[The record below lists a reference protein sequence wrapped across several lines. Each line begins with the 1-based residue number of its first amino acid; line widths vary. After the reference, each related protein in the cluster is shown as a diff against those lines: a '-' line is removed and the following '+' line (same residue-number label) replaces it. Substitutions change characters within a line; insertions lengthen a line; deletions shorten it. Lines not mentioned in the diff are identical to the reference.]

1 MSTDYRI
8 ILLEDGDWYGKKPW
22 EGVLPTYMEIEAHI
36 FGMLVVSCRGI
47 APVHVTEI
55 ISSIG
60 ICYDRA
66 YGQCICTS
74 ELEDLGTGAN
84 NDNI

>member
-1 MSTDYRI
+1 MSVDYRI

-47 APVHVTEI
+47 TSFNAIEI

-60 ICYDRA
+60 IWYDRV
-66 YGQCICTS
+66 YGQYICTS
-74 ELEDLGTGAN
+74 ELEDLGA
-84 NDNI
+84 